1 MTDGVPSAA
10 PSSPLAGPLAE
21 SPSVAS
27 RRGEAM
33 REIGGLGAVAPVD
46 LVLPGGT
53 RVAGPAKGFWS
64 TSFERLLRNRVSM
77 AALVVLV
84 LMAVACFCAPLV
96 ARAMGLDRDA
106 MDLTNRYLPP
116 SREHWF
122 GTDEFGRDYFI
133 RVLYGGQISFI
144 MGLGVAT
151 IVLSIAIPLGLL
163 AGYYGGLI
171 DDGFNWVVQIL
182 ITTPTLFALILVVSW
197 IPPTPL
203 VLAVII
209 GLFGWVGNARQARGL
224 TLQTKR
230 SDYVL
235 AARALGSNDGRIMF
249 RHITP
254 NMVSL
259 MLVLAGFDV
268 VGGILAEA
276 SLSFL
281 GLGIRPP
288 IPSWG
293 NMLHNSLTYVFRAP
307 FLVVFPGLAIGL
319 LVLCVY
325 MLTDGLRDAFDPR
338 LKG

>member
-1 MTDGVPSAA
+1 MSEAA
-10 PSSPLAGPLAE
+10 PSHPLAEPLAE
-21 SPSVAS
+21 SPSIAS

-33 REIGGLGAVAPVD
+33 REIGGIGAVAPVD
-46 LVLPGGT
+46 LVLPGGS
-53 RVAGPAKGFWS
+53 RAAGPTKGFWR

-77 AALVVLV
+77 AALGVLV
-84 LMAVACFCAPLV
+84 VMAVVCFSAPLI
-96 ARAMGLDRDA
+96 AQAMGLERDA

-133 RVLYGGQISFI
+133 RILYGGQVSFL
-144 MGLGVAT
+144 MGLGVAA
-151 IVLSIAIPLGLL
+151 IVLTIAVPLGLM

-171 DDGFNWVVQIL
+171 DDGFNWVVQIMV
-182 ITTPTLFALILVVSW
+182 TTPTLFALIFITSW

-203 VLAVII
+203 SLAVII

-224 TLQTKR
+224 TLQIKR
-230 SDYVL
+230 SDYVM
-235 AARALGSNDGRIMF
+235 AARALGSHDRRIMF
-249 RHITP
+249 RHISP

-276 SLSFL
+276 GLSFL

-293 NMLHNSLTYVFRAP
+293 NMLHNSLSYVFRAP

-319 LVLCVY
+319 MVLCVY